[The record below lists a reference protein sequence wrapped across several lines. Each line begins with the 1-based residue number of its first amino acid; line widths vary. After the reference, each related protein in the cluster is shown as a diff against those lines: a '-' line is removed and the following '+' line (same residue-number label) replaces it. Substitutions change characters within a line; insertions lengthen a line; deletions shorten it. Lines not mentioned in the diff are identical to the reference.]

1 MRQKRISAVCLA
13 LAMGT
18 GLGAGT
24 GTALPLTALAGSP
37 EFAYTA
43 EKWASLRDDK
53 LEFGEIADLVHE
65 YNNTVIQNQI
75 EYKDYR
81 DQDKDDISDDY
92 YEAAQDILNN
102 LDYPDPD
109 EAGFASRLSS
119 YLSSK
124 VQADNLMEKG
134 DDNVD
139 DGEIKKLGYD
149 KTEAG
154 LVKSAQEQMISY
166 WKQVYSLDSLNASK
180 QQAELSLQ
188 SVNTKLAAGMSVQSE
203 LLTARDA
210 VDSAQASIISA
221 QSGVDKTKES
231 LCLMLGWTYGAAVE
245 IGPLPEPELD
255 RIAAIDP
262 EADVERGL
270 ANSYSLKILQKQLAN
285 AAYGST
291 RDKLEQSLKSQRESA
306 ANGIKNSYRNL
317 LLAKDN
323 YDQAL
328 QAFALEQDNMRA
340 AETKMAAGTIT
351 PNAYQKQQ
359 TSYAVAETS
368 VKTKQL
374 DLLNAQV
381 DYDWSVNG
389 LAGS

>member
-1 MRQKRISAVCLA
+1 MRQKRVSAVCLA
-13 LAMGT
+13 LAMGM

-154 LVKSAQEQMISY
+154 LVKSAQGQMISY

-221 QSGVDKTKES
+221 QSGIDKTKES

-245 IGPLPEPELD
+245 VGPLPEPELD

-270 ANSYSLKILQKQLAN
+270 ENSYSLKIQI
-285 AAYGST
+285 G
-291 RDKLEQSLKSQRESA
+291 
-306 ANGIKNSYRNL
+306 
-317 LLAKDN
+317 
-323 YDQAL
+323 
-328 QAFALEQDNMRA
+328 RA
-340 AETKMAAGTIT
+340 H
-351 PNAYQKQQ
+351 
-359 TSYAVAETS
+359 V
-368 VKTKQL
+368 
-374 DLLNAQV
+374 
-381 DYDWSVNG
+381 
-389 LAGS
+389 

>member
-1 MRQKRISAVCLA
+1 M
-13 LAMGT
+13 
-18 GLGAGT
+18 
-24 GTALPLTALAGSP
+24 
-37 EFAYTA
+37 
-43 EKWASLRDDK
+43 
-53 LEFGEIADLVHE
+53 
-65 YNNTVIQNQI
+65 
-75 EYKDYR
+75 
-81 DQDKDDISDDY
+81 
-92 YEAAQDILNN
+92 
-102 LDYPDPD
+102 
-109 EAGFASRLSS
+109 
-119 YLSSK
+119 
-124 VQADNLMEKG
+124 
-134 DDNVD
+134 D

-154 LVKSAQEQMISY
+154 LVKSAQGQMISY

-221 QSGVDKTKES
+221 QSGIDKTKES

-245 IGPLPEPELD
+245 VGPLPEPELD

-270 ANSYSLKILQKQLAN
+270 ENSYSLKILQKQLAN

-381 DYDWSVNG
+381 DYDWAVNG

>member
-24 GTALPLTALAGSP
+24 GMALPLTALAGSP

-203 LLTARDA
+203 LLTAQDA

-231 LCLMLGWTYGAAVE
+231 LCLMLGWTYGAAV
-245 IGPLPEPELD
+245 D
-255 RIAAIDP
+255 RILAIDP

-374 DLLNAQV
+374 DLLNVQV
-381 DYDWSVNG
+381 DYDWAVNG

>member
-1 MRQKRISAVCLA
+1 MKRNRMIAASLA
-13 LAMGT
+13 FAIGV
-18 GLGAGT
+18 GIGAGT

-53 LEFGEIADLVHE
+53 LEFEEIADLVHE

-124 VQADNLMEKG
+124 VQADSLMEKG

-149 KTEAG
+149 QTEAG

-166 WKQVYSLDSLNASK
+166 WKQVYSLDSLKASK

-188 SVNTKLAAGMSVQSE
+188 SVNTKLSAGMSVQAE
-203 LLTARDA
+203 LLSARDA
-210 VDSAQASIISA
+210 VDSAQASIISG

-231 LCLMLGWTYGAAVE
+231 MCLMLGWTYGAAVE
-245 IGPLPEPELD
+245 IGPPPEPELE

-270 ANSYSLKILQKQLAN
+270 ANSFSLKILQKQLAN

-291 RDKLEQSLKSQRESA
+291 RDKLEQSLKSQKESE

-328 QAFALEQDNMRA
+328 QAFALEQDNMRT

-351 PNAYQKQQ
+351 PNDYRKQQ
-359 TSYAVAETS
+359 AAYASAETS

-374 DLLNAQV
+374 DLLSAQV
-381 DYDWSVNG
+381 DYDWAVNG

>member
-1 MRQKRISAVCLA
+1 M
-13 LAMGT
+13 
-18 GLGAGT
+18 
-24 GTALPLTALAGSP
+24 
-37 EFAYTA
+37 
-43 EKWASLRDDK
+43 
-53 LEFGEIADLVHE
+53 
-65 YNNTVIQNQI
+65 
-75 EYKDYR
+75 
-81 DQDKDDISDDY
+81 
-92 YEAAQDILNN
+92 
-102 LDYPDPD
+102 
-109 EAGFASRLSS
+109 
-119 YLSSK
+119 
-124 VQADNLMEKG
+124 
-134 DDNVD
+134 
-139 DGEIKKLGYD
+139 
-149 KTEAG
+149 
-154 LVKSAQEQMISY
+154 
-166 WKQVYSLDSLNASK
+166 
-180 QQAELSLQ
+180 
-188 SVNTKLAAGMSVQSE
+188 NTKLAAGMSVQSE

-381 DYDWSVNG
+381 DYDWAVNG

>member
-102 LDYPDPD
+102 LDYQDPD

-203 LLTARDA
+203 LLSAQDA
-210 VDSAQASIISA
+210 VESARASIISA

-245 IGPLPEPELD
+245 IGPLPDPELD

-328 QAFALEQDNMRA
+328 QAFAL
-340 AETKMAAGTIT
+340 
-351 PNAYQKQQ
+351 
-359 TSYAVAETS
+359 
-368 VKTKQL
+368 
-374 DLLNAQV
+374 
-381 DYDWSVNG
+381 
-389 LAGS
+389 

>member
-1 MRQKRISAVCLA
+1 MKRNRMIAASLA
-13 LAMGT
+13 FAIGA
-18 GLGAGT
+18 GIGAGT
-24 GTALPLTALAGSP
+24 GTTLPLTVLAGSP

-53 LEFGEIADLVHE
+53 LEFEEIADLVHE

-75 EYKDYR
+75 EYQDYR

-119 YLSSK
+119 YLSNK
-124 VQADNLMEKG
+124 VQADSLMEKG

-149 KTEAG
+149 QTEAG

-166 WKQVYSLDSLNASK
+166 WKQVYSLDSLKASK

-188 SVNTKLAAGMSVQSE
+188 SVNTKLSAGMSAQAE
-203 LLTARDA
+203 LLSAQDA
-210 VDSAQASIISA
+210 VDSAQASIISG

-245 IGPLPEPELD
+245 IGPPPEPELE

-270 ANSYSLKILQKQLAN
+270 ANSFSLKILQKQLAN

-306 ANGIKNSYRNL
+306 ANSIKNSYRNL

-328 QAFALEQDNMRA
+328 QASAPEQDNMRT
-340 AETKMAAGTIT
+340 AETKMAAATIT
-351 PNAYQKQQ
+351 PNDYRKQQ
-359 TSYAVAETS
+359 AACVSAETS

-374 DLLNAQV
+374 DLLSAQV
-381 DYDWSVNG
+381 DYDWAVNG